1 MYIHSK
7 ICKNRHILEFQ
18 ARQRRAIKWSQR
30 GRPKWSWG
38 GPKWS
43 QGGPNMEPRC
53 SKRST
58 GETPGT
64 QIRDTSPKRTPR
76 VPQNGQSTKE
86 VAKGSPPAPKKHHKN
101 KLFRTKELSSAPI
114 KIRALYNEHSTIL
127 SAGPG
132 ELVASLVRIF
142 VLKNDAS
149 EYTKNVFG
157 ATKKCRAPPIKK
169 K

>member
-1 MYIHSK
+1 MELGRSK
-7 ICKNRHILEFQ
+7 
-18 ARQRRAIKWSQR
+18 
-30 GRPKWSWG
+30 
-38 GPKWS
+38 
-43 QGGPNMEPRC
+43 MEPRGSFGARG
-53 SKRST
+53 SKHGAEMFQKEHRRNT
-58 GETPGT
+58 GNTNQRHITQKDAPCTPKWPV
-64 QIRDTSPKRTPR
+64 DEK
-76 VPQNGQSTKE
+76 
-86 VAKGSPPAPKKHHKN
+86 VAKGSQQAPPKYHKDE
-101 KLFRTKELSSAPI
+101 LFRTKELSSAPI

-157 ATKKCRAPPIKK
+157 ATKKCRAPLIKK